1 MELVGGV
8 CDEVSELCIKGHHC
22 AATRLT
28 VEEKTFRYAGVQGFF
43 DAQGLGAELDLIGA
57 MGLGLAPL
65 VFNHGDMAV
74 LMKLDH
80 ITDAMYGQSGGANG
94 EAAGDADAG
103 AGFVRAVMGAI
114 VHGAAF
120 GGEAIFRPDL
130 VNVDQGALPGAEEQ
144 MLEARD
150 RE

>member
-1 MELVGGV
+1 MVRAQQIEGI
-8 CDEVSELCIKGHHC
+8 D
-22 AATRLT
+22 
-28 VEEKTFRYAGVQGFF
+28 
-43 DAQGLGAELDLIGA
+43 QGLFLEVVVIPACSARWTSFWAKSVLRSTS
-57 MGLGLAPL
+57 LARSL
-65 VFNHGDMAV
+65 V
-74 LMKLDH
+74 
-80 ITDAMYGQSGGANG
+80 
-94 EAAGDADAG
+94 DADAG